1 MTAFSI
7 IGYGEVG
14 EHFAADLSKSGA
26 DAIAVFDID
35 SRACERAFRA
45 HLKVADTASEAVM
58 QADVVF
64 VCVTAGAVLQ
74 AIEGIQYGLAHGP
87 LVVDINSVSPD
98 TKRGACRIVEAFG
111 GRYVEAA
118 VMSSVPPK
126 GIRTPMLLG
135 GRHAAEFLSV
145 MERFGMDLTIF
156 SQQIGAASAVK
167 MCRSVFI
174 KGLEA
179 IALESLLAA
188 SHYDVVDPVLNSLAD
203 TIPGADWTA
212 LTQYMI
218 ERTLLH
224 GKRRAEEMRAVS
236 ETVRQSGLEPLL
248 SEAIA
253 KRQDWASAGRRLL
266 KKGASKTDLQS
277 LLLSINHSLVRKSRP
292 AATRSSTPS
301 LSEKT
306 SRASS

>member
-45 HLKVADTASEAVM
+45 DLKLADTASEAVM

-64 VCVTAGAVLQ
+64 VCVTAGAVLE

-87 LVVDINSVSPD
+87 LVIDINSVSPD
-98 TKRGACRIVEAFG
+98 TKREACRIVEAFG
-111 GRYVEAA
+111 GSYVEAA

-135 GRHAAEFLSV
+135 GRHAAQFLSV
-145 MERFGMDLTIF
+145 MEGFGMDLTIF

-179 IALESLLAA
+179 LALESLLAA
-188 SHYDVVDPVLNSLAD
+188 RHYDVVDPVLNSLAD
-203 TIPGADWTA
+203 TIPGTDWTA
-212 LTQYMI
+212 LAQYMI

-253 KRQDWASAGRRLL
+253 KRQDWASGGRRLL
-266 KKGASKTDLQS
+266 KKGASEADLQS
-277 LLLSINHSLVRKSRP
+277 LLLSIDHSLVRKSRP
-292 AATRSSTPS
+292 ATRSSTPP

-306 SRASS
+306 SRTSS